1 MPSGLGLMQVCSLTV
16 MYMYMYMLLSV
27 VVCLTLLASFFLPS
41 HLSLKHVHVCV
52 CMLRNMSAV
61 GGECVCESLVRGD
74 VVTALSAL
82 LKEVQYI

>member
-1 MPSGLGLMQVCSLTV
+1 MPSGLGLMQVCSLTLI
-16 MYMYMYMLLSV
+16 YMYMLLSV
-27 VVCLTLLASFFLPS
+27 VVVCLTLLPSFFLPS

-61 GGECVCESLVRGD
+61 GGESVCESLVRGD

-82 LKEVQYI
+82 FKEVQYI